1 MNENINEQFI
11 LPRSLNI
18 GEYIYVFKDTLKNDT
33 FTYRCKHR
41 TVCKVVIKINKDN
54 LIKYKKNLLDE
65 IVYSFSIKE
74 SEHKCKKTNEEI
86 TKDKIKN
93 VATIKNYRELAKSLI
108 VINLTK
114 PLSFHIE
121 NLKKK

>member
-41 TVCKVVIKINKDN
+41 TVCKVVVKINKDD
-54 LIKYKKNLLDE
+54 LIKYNKNLLDE
-65 IVYSFSIKE
+65 IVYSFSSKE
-74 SEHKCKKTNEEI
+74 SEHKCKKINEE
-86 TKDKIKN
+86 KINGDTVKN
-93 VATIKNYRELAKSLI
+93 IATIKNYRELAKSLI

-114 PLSFHIE
+114 LLSFHI
-121 NLKKK
+121 